1 MKIAGLFPETYPLNS
16 IALRKA
22 KIVSSFGFSEC
33 NRVQYMTLFLFQL
46 SPDCRYLQTTVFFEI
61 GAEKFSYTGKQLI
74 DPGYTSVMP
83 WQALT
88 SDEKMPEFKREQICP
103 VNDVSICTP

>member
-1 MKIAGLFPETYPLNS
+1 MVSTCFNTAYFRLIFIVLFIY
-16 IALRKA
+16 
-22 KIVSSFGFSEC
+22 
-33 NRVQYMTLFLFQL
+33 FQL

-61 GAEKFSYTGKQLI
+61 GAEQFSYTGKQLI

-103 VNDVSICTP
+103 INDVS

>member
-1 MKIAGLFPETYPLNS
+1 MF
-16 IALRKA
+16 
-22 KIVSSFGFSEC
+22 SFF
-33 NRVQYMTLFLFQL
+33 FLFQL

-74 DPGYTSVMP
+74 DAGYTGVMP

-103 VNDVSICTP
+103 VSDVSIFEPVCEKTNNLGSNQV